1 MFLYC
6 MGVYVIVLVG
16 GTYLESPSLYGDA
29 RYRIRRSVQS
39 NKVFIVK
46 SRTCGSMNR
55 SGTFRCGL
63 RGVREAHR
71 VTTSMTQGRLSA
83 QND

>member
-6 MGVYVIVLVG
+6 MGVYIIVLVG

-39 NKVFIVK
+39 NKVFIPFTGRSYI
-46 SRTCGSMNR
+46 SRLGA
-55 SGTFRCGL
+55 GGL
-63 RGVREAHR
+63 TV
-71 VTTSMTQGRLSA
+71 
-83 QND
+83 